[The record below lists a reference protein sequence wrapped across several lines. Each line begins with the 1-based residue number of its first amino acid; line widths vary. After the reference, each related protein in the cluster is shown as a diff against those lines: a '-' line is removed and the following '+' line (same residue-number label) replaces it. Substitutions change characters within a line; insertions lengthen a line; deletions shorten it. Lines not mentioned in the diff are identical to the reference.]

1 MNFAITLKIIA
12 SLLAI
17 YLLIVFYVYVKQRSL
32 LYLPN
37 IDNYEDESL
46 NIVAENIYIKN
57 TDNINHRSLYYEH
70 PANTGC
76 S

>member
-17 YLLIVFYVYVKQRSL
+17 YLLIVLYVYVKQRSL

-37 IDNYEDESL
+37 IDNYEDENL
-46 NIVAENIYIKN
+46 NVAAENIYIKN
-57 TDNINHRSLYYEH
+57 TDNINLRSLYAGKSIPSNE
-70 PANTGC
+70 
-76 S
+76 

>member
-37 IDNYEDESL
+37 IDNYEDENL
-46 NIVAENIYIKN
+46 NIVACL
-57 TDNINHRSLYYEH
+57 LYTS
-70 PANTGC
+70 P
-76 S
+76 SPRDS

>member
-12 SLLAI
+12 LLLTI
-17 YLLIVFYVYVKQRSL
+17 YLLIVLYVYVKQRSL

-46 NIVAENIYIKN
+46 NVAAENIYI
-57 TDNINHRSLYYEH
+57 
-70 PANTGC
+70 
-76 S
+76 